1 MAWFR
6 FKSRAET
13 LQSQRNDPNA
23 DVLGFELVRKRCARV
38 VNVKLIACEDLM
50 AEWDDHH
57 DAPNIDCRSFSFYG
71 LPVELGEFLSP
82 GEVRVRGGVPYD
94 TSHLAT
100 EVFDVHAHHR
110 AVHAGEASF

>member
-23 DVLGFELVRKRCARV
+23 DVLGFELVRKRCGRV

-57 DAPNIDCRSFSFYG
+57 DAPNIDCRAFSFHG
-71 LPVELGEFLSP
+71 VPVELGKFLSP
-82 GEVRVRGGVPYD
+82 GECARGVPYD
-94 TSHLAT
+94 TSYLAT
-100 EVFDVHAHHR
+100 EVFDVHESHR
-110 AVHAGEASF
+110 ASRVKSTNKS